1 MIIAVAGGKGGVGKT
16 TVSLNLGWE
25 LDAVIVDGDL
35 ATTDLPQNRGP
46 GIHDVLAGR
55 VDPVDAVERIGPV
68 HVLSASHAVEGAR
81 ASDLQR
87 FPETISLL
95 ERSYGTVVID
105 CPAGL
110 AQDIGVFL
118 DSADF
123 TVLVTTP
130 KPAARADAA
139 RTREL
144 AVELGT
150 PLSTVVVNQI
160 FDETYNGESFDDL
173 LAEIEA
179 GLRAETIPIPYQ
191 TNVAAA
197 QEKGKPIGTLVPDS
211 EAAKQFKALADRQ
224 RSVVRR

>member
-1 MIIAVAGGKGGVGKT
+1 MIIGVAGGKGGVGKT

-25 LDAVIVDGDL
+25 LDGVIVDGDL

-55 VDPVDAVERIGPV
+55 VDPVEAVERIGPINI
-68 HVLSASHAVEGAR
+68 LSASYAIEGAR

-87 FPETISLL
+87 FSEAVTML
-95 ERSYGTVVID
+95 ERTYGTVVID

-123 TVLVTTP
+123 AVLVTTP

-144 AVELGT
+144 AIELGT
-150 PLSTVVVNQI
+150 PLSSVAVNQI
-160 FDETYNGESFDDL
+160 FAETYLGNSRDEL
-173 LAEIEA
+173 LSEIESE
-179 GLRAETIPIPYQ
+179 LRTEAIPIPYQ
-191 TNVAAA
+191 ASVATA
-197 QEKGKPIGTLVPDS
+197 QEEGKPIGTLVPDS
-211 EAAKQFKALADRQ
+211 EGAKQFKTLADRQ
-224 RSVVRR
+224 RTVVKR